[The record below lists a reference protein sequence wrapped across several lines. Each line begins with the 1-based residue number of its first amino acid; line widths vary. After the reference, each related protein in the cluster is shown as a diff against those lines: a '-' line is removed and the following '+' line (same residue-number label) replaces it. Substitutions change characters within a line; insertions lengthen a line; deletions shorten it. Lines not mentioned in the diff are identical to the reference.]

1 MPDDDLIVKVSK
13 VSDKGMV
20 QIPFDIRERLD
31 LTPGTKMIVMTTENA
46 VVLRKAEL
54 LFAREPPAGL
64 LRKIR
69 AMFSKVPIRD
79 IEE

>member
-1 MPDDDLIVKVSK
+1 MPDNVLVKISK
-13 VSDKGMV
+13 ITDKGLV
-20 QIPFDIRERLD
+20 TIPLEIREKLD
-31 LTPGTKMIVMTTENA
+31 LQPGTKMIVFATEDG

-54 LFAREPPAGL
+54 FFDRESSGGL

-69 AMFSKVPIRD
+69 GIFSKVPIRD